1 MIIGVLADTQSRHLE
16 TQANLL
22 SHIYNNKLQSAVI
35 NETESLA
42 QLLSLIKWM
51 NWEGEGNRIT
61 GIIRKLILEEMCD
74 MFTIRF
80 LNKQYNLH

>member
-1 MIIGVLADTQSRHLE
+1 MGVLADTQGRHLE

-22 SHIYNNKLQSAVI
+22 SHIYNNKLQTTVI

-51 NWEGEGNRIT
+51 NWGKRNGIT
-61 GIIRKLILEEMCD
+61 GIIRKHLLEMCD

-80 LNKQYNLH
+80 LNKQHTLH